1 MRSRPSPL
9 AFARSSVLGMV
20 LREGFR
26 LTTLGLAIG
35 LAAGLAM
42 TRYLQTLLYEVEPA
56 DPAVFAYVSELLVIE
71 AAAACHVH
79 ASRAMRVDPNIAL
92 KYE

>member
-1 MRSRPSPL
+1 M

-26 LTTLGLAIG
+26 FTTLGLAIG

-56 DPAVFAYVSELLVIE
+56 DPAVFASVSALLVLV
-71 AAAACHVH
+71 AAAACHVP
-79 ASRAMRVDPNIAL
+79 ASRAMRVDPAL
-92 KYE
+92 VLREE